1 VRPYRPERGLF
12 LDQTHRLHPN
22 VCAFTSELFY
32 DSRLQSLL
40 NLDRQVL
47 DGPTP
52 FAGAGL
58 RFVPVDHDG
67 NQSSSPEGVEHVAHL
82 VGGLLAGG
90 VQWTNKPNERRPLQL
105 EDILII
111 APVQRSGRGARRAP
125 VNGHSRRHGR

>member
-67 NQSSSPEGVEHVAHL
+67 NQAPRRRGSSM
-82 VGGLLAGG
+82 
-90 VQWTNKPNERRPLQL
+90 
-105 EDILII
+105 
-111 APVQRSGRGARRAP
+111 
-125 VNGHSRRHGR
+125 